1 MSLSSEQMRKEL
13 EEWYSAPSWTYKV
26 SKMSDKQVAA
36 VLMRLQSARK
46 YRKEQSHGHGH

>member
-1 MSLSSEQMRKEL
+1 MSLSSEQMRKQL
-13 EEWYSAPSWTYKV
+13 EEWYSAPSWAYKV

>member
-13 EEWYSAPSWTYKV
+13 EEWYSAPSWAYKV

-46 YRKEQSHGHGH
+46 YRKEMRHGHGH